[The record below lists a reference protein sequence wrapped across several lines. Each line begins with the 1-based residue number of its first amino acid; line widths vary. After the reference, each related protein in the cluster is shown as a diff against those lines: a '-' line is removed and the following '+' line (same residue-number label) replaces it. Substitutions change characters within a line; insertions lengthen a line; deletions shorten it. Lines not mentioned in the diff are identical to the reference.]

1 MRALVRGSDSW
12 VLAAW
17 HEMDVCRSGRPIRSS
32 LRTLRTPSCWLLYS
46 EWRSISRWSCH
57 HVTSGVGSPKC
68 VETGSSLVSHLIR
81 SPHSIKVINQS
92 LTSWKFHK
100 KKKDPENDWKI
111 LKTSTKASNFFLKSW
126 KFQNNNRKNGR
137 KIPKPPKI
145 PKIAKNPKIL
155 KSPSKSF
162 QLRRL
167 ATLANHVNVLPFL
180 SREFSKSW
188 TAIFENRATWLTSGR
203 KLLGRCS
210 TDGRMPHGGFFET
223 LPCSDWHP
231 DSPSDG
237 PQWQSC
243 NSNVEKSAQ
252 SIRRPIIKTKQK
264 SPPFPPAGE

>member
-100 KKKDPENDWKI
+100 KKDPENDWKI

-137 KIPKPPKI
+137 KI

-180 SREFSKSW
+180 SRIFKILNGHFWKAGDLVDIRPKTLGPVLDGWADASRGLLRDSSVLGLASGFS
-188 TAIFENRATWLTSGR
+188 E
-203 KLLGRCS
+203 
-210 TDGRMPHGGFFET
+210 
-223 LPCSDWHP
+223 
-231 DSPSDG
+231 
-237 PQWQSC
+237 
-243 NSNVEKSAQ
+243 
-252 SIRRPIIKTKQK
+252 RRPPMTKLQLERWK
-264 SPPFPPAGE
+264 ISTINPTSNNQN